1 VSAALPVGVSTL
13 ARLIALL
20 FFGVFA
26 AWAQI
31 SSGTIVGTVEDAS
44 GAIVPNAEIT
54 VRQIATGES
63 RVTRTNANGAFSLPL
78 LHPDVYDVTARANG
92 FKARLLSG
100 ITLQVDQTV
109 SLRITLE
116 IGAASE
122 TVEVTGATPLV
133 DAATSSLGQVIENKQ
148 ILDLPLNG
156 RNPFALGLL
165 SGNTTPMFGMNS
177 NLPFIA
183 GGGRFSANEVT
194 LDGVDN
200 NTVSNAGAIGRN
212 GIAVVPSVDAVQQ
225 FKVKTSTFSAE
236 FGHAAGAVVNATIK
250 NGTNDF
256 HGVLFEFLRNNALDA
271 NNFFSNAA
279 GQPRAPFHQNQFGFT
294 LGGPVLIP
302 KLYNGHNRTFF
313 FADYQGF
320 RQNTSAGQSIT
331 DVPPPALRAGDFS
344 SVNTAIYDPST
355 RRIGPTGNV
364 IADPFPG
371 NIIPTS
377 RMNAS
382 STAVAGLVPLPNFG
396 TPGAVARN
404 FFYQPAQYSDTDQGD
419 IRIDQTISASNTF
432 YGRFSIS
439 ANSKP
444 AVGSFPGFIGGGTSS
459 IDNAAQGV
467 LSDIHVFSPALVN
480 EFRFGYVRHNG
491 SIYGSGQDGAA
502 FAQQHNVA
510 LFPAPILGFPS
521 IAFNYSG
528 QLSGSS
534 EFSSWGGGDP
544 NLNVE
549 NRFQW
554 ADNLNWTHGNHTF
567 KFGADIRRNRFD
579 TVKGT
584 PFFGQY
590 IYGATFTSSTN
601 APGSGLPFAD
611 FLLGYPS
618 FVQGTPMLD
627 WGRQRNIY
635 FGGFAQDDWKI
646 TRRLTLNL
654 GLRYELFTQPVD
666 SRDLGSL
673 FNIQT
678 GQYVLPGKSG
688 FSRAI
693 VDGDHNNF
701 GPRAGFAWQVSSK
714 LVLRGGY
721 GLFFG
726 ERDQNQQ
733 VTQFSG
739 NLPNVPTI
747 SVPAIS
753 AAQTVTPPYTINT
766 PITVQPTD
774 PSLASFTPAKP
785 YVGTIRTAGF
795 HDSRDPMLHQFNFDI
810 QYQLT
815 PSMLLEAS
823 YSGALGH
830 DLSSLFINENQ
841 IPFSQALAGNNKQA
855 NRPFPNINGT
865 VIATFSTASNNY
877 NSANFRLE
885 KRYTK
890 GLAFLIN
897 YTIQKNLESGGAGPD
912 AYSQNGGTS
921 IALDT
926 YNISLERS
934 YAPIDVPQ
942 IFSGS
947 AAYDLP
953 FGPGKPFLTK
963 GGLAG
968 KIIGGWQLNAIVTLR
983 GGFPSDIRTN
993 VLPPVFNTFNV
1004 ADRVSGQSMLLPNA
1018 GVDGYFNPAAFLV
1031 PGTVPSATGAPI
1043 QLFGNSA
1050 RRVARGPGSKNA
1062 DVSIFKNTN
1071 IGEHAMVQFRAEFFN
1086 FTNTPTFF
1094 LPAANSPTLTCIG
1107 APGSACNSNNPSFG
1121 KLSSGTATGRQIQF
1135 GLKLYF

>member
-1 VSAALPVGVSTL
+1 MSAYIRILALAATSAA
-13 ARLIALL
+13 
-20 FFGVFA
+20 A
-26 AWAQI
+26 AWAQV
-31 SSGTIVGTVEDAS
+31 SAGTIIGTVEDAS
-44 GAIVPNAEIT
+44 GAVVPNAEIT
-54 VRQIATGES
+54 INQNATGDS
-63 RVTRTNANGAFSLPL
+63 RVTRTNGSGSFNVPFLP
-78 LHPDVYDVTARANG
+78 PGVYAVTAKAGG
-92 FKARLLSG
+92 FKAKLLSG
-100 ITLQVDQTV
+100 ITLQVDQTAN
-109 SLRITLE
+109 LRITLE
-116 IGAASE
+116 VGASTD
-122 TVEVTGATPLV
+122 TVEVTGAAPLV
-133 DAATSSLGQVIENKQ
+133 DSATSSLGQVIENKQ

-165 SGNTTPMFGMNS
+165 SGNTTPMFGMGS

-212 GIAVVPSVDAVQQ
+212 GIAVVPSVDAVQE

-250 NGTNDF
+250 NGTNEF
-256 HGVLFEFLRNNALDA
+256 HGVLFEFLRNNAIDA

-279 GQPRAPFHQNQFGFT
+279 GQPRAPFHQNQFGAAA
-294 LGGPVLIP
+294 GGPVLIP
-302 KLYNGHNRTFF
+302 KLYNGRNRTFF
-313 FADYQGF
+313 FADYQGT
-320 RQNTSAGQSIT
+320 RQNTSAGRSVT
-331 DVPPPALRAGDFS
+331 DVPPAALRTGDFS
-344 SVNTAIYDPST
+344 SVKTPIYDPAT
-355 RRIGPTGNV
+355 RRVGPTGNV

-371 NIIPTS
+371 NIIPQN
-377 RMNAS
+377 RLNAAAAAI
-382 STAVAGLVPLPNFG
+382 TGLIPLPNFG
-396 TPGAVARN
+396 AAGALARN
-404 FFYQPAQYSDTDQGD
+404 YFYQPAQFSNTDQGD
-419 IRIDQTISASNTF
+419 IRVDQTISSNNNM
-432 YGRFSIS
+432 YARFSIS

-444 AVGSFPGFIGGGTSS
+444 AVGNFPGFIGGGTSS

-467 LSDIHVFSPALVN
+467 ISDVHIFSPTLVN
-480 EFRFGYVRHNG
+480 DFRFGYVRHNG
-491 SIYGSGQDGAA
+491 SIYGSGQNGAA
-502 FAQQHNVA
+502 FALQHNVA

-528 QLSGSS
+528 QLSGTS
-534 EFSSWGGGDP
+534 EFSGWGGGDP

-554 ADNLNWTHGNHTF
+554 ADNVSWTRGNHTF
-567 KFGADIRRNRFD
+567 KFGVDIRRDRFD

-590 IYGATFTSSTN
+590 IYGATFTSSTD

-611 FLLGYPS
+611 FLLGDPS

-627 WGRQRNIY
+627 WGRQRSIY
-635 FGGFAQDDWKI
+635 AGGFIQDDWKI
-646 TRRLTLNL
+646 TKKLTLNL

-666 SRDLGSL
+666 ARDLGSL
-673 FNIQT
+673 FNVQT
-678 GQYVLPGKSG
+678 GQYALPGKNG

-701 GPRAGFAWQVSSK
+701 GPRAGFAYQATSK

-721 GLFFG
+721 GLFYG

-747 SVPAIS
+747 SLPGIS
-753 AAQTVTPPYTINT
+753 AQQTVAPPYTIST
-766 PITVQPTD
+766 PITALPTD

-785 YVGTIRTAGF
+785 YVGTIRSAGF
-795 HDSRDPMLHQFNFDI
+795 HDARDPMLHQYNFDI
-810 QYQLT
+810 QFQAT
-815 PSMLLEAS
+815 PSILLEAS
-823 YSGALGH
+823 YSGALGR

-865 VIATFSTASNNY
+865 VITTFSTASNDY

-890 GLAFLIN
+890 GLALLVN

-926 YNISLERS
+926 YNIGLERS

-953 FGPGKPFLTK
+953 FGPGKQWLTH
-963 GGLAG
+963 GGLLGEA
-968 KIIGGWQLNAIVTLR
+968 IGGWQLNTIVTLR

-1004 ADRVSGQSMLLPNA
+1004 ADRVAGQPLLLKNP
-1018 GVDGYFNPAAFLV
+1018 GVDGYFNPAAFSV
-1031 PGTVPSATGAPI
+1031 PGVVTGATGAPV

-1062 DVSIFKNTN
+1062 DVSVFKNTR
-1071 IGEHAMVQFRAEFFN
+1071 IRERAMVQFRAEFFN

-1107 APGSACNSNNPSFG
+1107 TPGSACNSGNPLFG

>member
-1 VSAALPVGVSTL
+1 MCASVRLFVFFGLASARLLAQTSTGTL
-13 ARLIALL
+13 AGI
-20 FFGVFA
+20 
-26 AWAQI
+26 
-31 SSGTIVGTVEDAS
+31 VEDTS
-44 GAIVPNAEIT
+44 GAVIARAEIA
-54 VRQIATGES
+54 VRQIATSEERITISNSKGDFNVPFLQPGEYS
-63 RVTRTNANGAFSLPL
+63 VNVSAGGFRTKTL
-78 LHPDVYDVTARANG
+78 T
-92 FKARLLSG
+92 G
-100 ITLQVDQTV
+100 IALRVDQTIN
-109 SLRITLE
+109 LRISLE
-116 IGAASE
+116 VGSSTE
-122 TVEVTGATPLV
+122 TIEVTGSAPLV
-133 DAATSSLGQVIENKQ
+133 DSSTSSLGQVIENRQ
-148 ILDLPLNG
+148 ILNLPLNG

-165 SGNTTPMFGMNS
+165 SGNTTPLFGIGS

-212 GIAVVPSVDAVQQ
+212 GIAFTPSVDAVQE

-250 NGTNDF
+250 SGTNRF
-256 HGVLFEFLRNNALDA
+256 HGVLFEFLRNNDLDA
-271 NNFFSNAA
+271 NNFFTNAA
-279 GQPRAPFHQNQFGFT
+279 GQPRAPFHQNQYGFT
-294 LGGPVLIP
+294 VGGPVLIP
-302 KLYNGHNRTFF
+302 KIYNGHNKTFF
-313 FADYQGF
+313 FADYQGT
-320 RQNTSAGQSIT
+320 RQSTAAGRSIT
-331 DVPPPALRAGDFS
+331 DVPPAALRNGDFS
-344 SVNTAIYDPST
+344 SVKTVIYDPAS
-355 RRIGPTGNV
+355 RRVGPTGLV

-371 NIIPTS
+371 NVIPLN
-377 RMNAS
+377 RLNAS
-382 STAVAGLVPLPNFG
+382 ATAIAALVPLPNFG
-396 TPGAVARN
+396 SANSLARN
-404 FFYQPAQYSDTDQGD
+404 YFYQPAQSSNSDQGD
-419 IRIDQTISASNTF
+419 IRVDQIISSANNF
-432 YGRFSIS
+432 YARFSTG

-459 IDNAAQGV
+459 IDNSAQGV
-467 LSDIHVFSPALVN
+467 LSDIHIFTPALVN

-491 SIYGSGQDGAA
+491 SIFGSGQNGAP

-510 LFPAPILGFPS
+510 LFPAPLLGFPS
-521 IAFNYSG
+521 IVFNYSG
-528 QLSGSS
+528 QLSGTS
-534 EFSSWGGGDP
+534 EFSGLGGGDP

-554 ADNLNWTHGNHTF
+554 SDNVSWTRGKHAF
-567 KFGADIRRNRFD
+567 KFGADFRRARFD

-590 IYGATFTSSTN
+590 IYGATFTSSSD

-611 FLLGYPS
+611 FLLGDPS

-627 WGRQRNIY
+627 WGRQRSLY
-635 FGGFAQDDWKI
+635 GGGFMQDDWKI
-646 TRRLTLNL
+646 TRKLTLNL

-666 SRDLGSL
+666 ARDLGSL
-673 FNIQT
+673 FNVQT
-678 GQYVLPGKSG
+678 GQYALPGKNG

-693 VDGDHNNF
+693 VDGDNNNF
-701 GPRAGFAWQVSSK
+701 GPRAGLAYQVNTR

-721 GLFFG
+721 GLFYG

-747 SVPAIS
+747 SLPAIS
-753 AAQTVTPPYTINT
+753 ASQTVTPPYTIST
-766 PITVQPTD
+766 SIKVLPTD
-774 PSLASFTPAKP
+774 PSLASFTSTRP
-785 YVGTIRTAGF
+785 YVGTIRSAGF
-795 HDSRDPMLHQFNFDI
+795 HDSRDPKLHQYNFDI

-815 PSMLLEAS
+815 PSILLEAS
-823 YSGALGH
+823 YSGALGR
-830 DLSSLFINENQ
+830 DLSSLFINGNQ
-841 IPFSQALAGNNKQA
+841 IPFAQAVAGNNKQA
-855 NRPFPNINGT
+855 NRPFSYINGS
-865 VIATFSTASNNY
+865 VITTYSIASNAY
-877 NSANFRLE
+877 NSTNLRFE

-890 GLAFLIN
+890 GLSVLVN

-912 AYSQNGGTS
+912 AFTQNGGTS

-926 YNISLERS
+926 YNISLEKS
-934 YAPIDVPQ
+934 YAPIDIPQ
-942 IFSGS
+942 VFSGS

-953 FGPGKPFLTK
+953 FGPGKTWLTR
-963 GGLAG
+963 AG
-968 KIIGGWQLNAIVTLR
+968 TVGKAIGGWQVNGIVTLR

-1004 ADRVSGQSMLLPNA
+1004 ADRVLGQSITLPSA
-1018 GVDGYFNPAAFLV
+1018 SVDAYFNPAAFSV
-1031 PGTVPSATGAPI
+1031 PRTTPSVTGAPI
-1043 QLFGNSA
+1043 QLFGNAA

-1062 DVSIFKNTN
+1062 DVSIFKNTT
-1071 IGEHAMVQFRAEFFN
+1071 ITEHTLLQFRAEFFN

-1107 APGSACNSNNPSFG
+1107 APGSTCNSNNPAFG

>member
-1 VSAALPVGVSTL
+1 MYAFFRLLSFSVLAASASL
-13 ARLIALL
+13 
-20 FFGVFA
+20 
-26 AWAQI
+26 AQI
-31 SSGTIVGTVEDAS
+31 SSGTIAGVVEDPS
-44 GAIVPNAEIT
+44 GALIPNAEIT
-54 VRQIATGES
+54 IRQASTSED
-63 RVTRTNANGAFSLPL
+63 RVARTNANGGFNVPFLQPGG
-78 LHPDVYDVTARANG
+78 YTVTASAGG
-92 FKARLLSG
+92 FRKKSLSG
-100 ITLQVDQTV
+100 IILRVDQTV
-109 SLRITLE
+109 NLQITLE
-116 IGAASE
+116 VGASTE
-122 TVEVTGATPLV
+122 TVEVTGSAPLV
-133 DAATSSLGQVIENKQ
+133 DSSTSSLGQVIENRQ
-148 ILDLPLNG
+148 ILNLPLNG

-165 SGNTTPMFGMNS
+165 SGNTTPMFGMGS

-212 GIAVVPSVDAVQQ
+212 GIAFVPSVDAVQE

-250 NGTNDF
+250 SGANDF

-271 NNFFSNAA
+271 NNFFTNAA
-279 GQPRAPFHQNQFGFT
+279 GQPRAPFHQNQFGFA

-313 FADYQGF
+313 FADYQGT
-320 RQNTSAGQSIT
+320 RQNTSAGRSIT
-331 DVPPPALRAGDFS
+331 DVPPDALRTGNFS
-344 SVNTAIYDPST
+344 SVKTAIYDPAS
-355 RRIGPTGNV
+355 RRIGPTGLV

-371 NIIPTS
+371 NVIPQS
-377 RMNAS
+377 RLNAS
-382 STAVAGLVPLPNFG
+382 AVAIAGLIPSPNFG
-396 TPGAVARN
+396 AAGALARN
-404 FFYQPAQYSDTDQGD
+404 YFYQPAQFSNTDQGD
-419 IRIDQTISASNTF
+419 IRVDQTLSSKNNF
-432 YGRFSIS
+432 YARFSTG

-459 IDNAAQGV
+459 IDNSAQGV
-467 LSDIHVFSPALVN
+467 ISDIHIFTPAVVN

-491 SIYGSGQDGAA
+491 SIFGTGQDGAA
-502 FAQQHNVA
+502 FAMQHNVA

-528 QLSGSS
+528 QLSGTS
-534 EFSSWGGGDP
+534 EFSGWGGGDP

-554 ADNLNWTHGNHTF
+554 ADNVSWIRGKHAF
-567 KFGADIRRNRFD
+567 KFGADVRRERFD

-590 IYGATFTSSTN
+590 IYGATFTSSSN

-611 FLLGYPS
+611 FLLGDPS
-618 FVQGTPMLD
+618 FVQGTPMLN
-627 WGRQRNIY
+627 WGRQRSLY
-635 FGGFAQDDWKI
+635 AGGFMQDDWKI
-646 TRRLTLNL
+646 GRKLTLNL

-666 SRDLGSL
+666 ARDLGSL
-673 FNIQT
+673 FNVQT
-678 GQYVLPGKSG
+678 GQYALPGKNG

-701 GPRAGFAWQVSSK
+701 GPRAGFAWQATSK

-747 SVPAIS
+747 SLPGVS
-753 AAQTVTPPYTINT
+753 ASQTVSPPYTINT
-766 PITVQPTD
+766 PIKVLPTD
-774 PSLASFTPAKP
+774 PSLASFTAAAP
-785 YVGTIRTAGF
+785 YVGTIRSAGF
-795 HDSRDPMLHQFNFDI
+795 HDVRDPMLHQYNFDV
-810 QYQLT
+810 QFELT
-815 PSMLLEAS
+815 RSVLLEGS
-823 YSGALGH
+823 YSGALGR
-830 DLSSLFINENQ
+830 DLSSLFLNKNQ
-841 IPFSQALAGNNKQA
+841 IPFAQAVSGNNKQA
-855 NRPFPNINGT
+855 NRPFPYINGT
-865 VIATFSTASNNY
+865 VITTYSIASNNY
-877 NSANFRLE
+877 NSANLRLE
-885 KRYTK
+885 KRYSK
-890 GLAFLIN
+890 GLALLVN

-912 AYSQNGGTS
+912 AYTQNGGTS

-926 YNISLERS
+926 YNIGLERS
-934 YAPIDVPQ
+934 YAPIDIPQ
-942 IFSGS
+942 VFSGS

-953 FGPGKPFLTK
+953 FGPGKAWLTHT
-963 GGLAG
+963 GFAG
-968 KIIGGWQLNAIVTLR
+968 KFIGGWQANGIVTLR

-1004 ADRVSGQSMLLPNA
+1004 ADRVSGQPIVLA
-1018 GVDGYFNPAAFLV
+1018 RATVDAYFNPSAFSV

-1043 QLFGNSA
+1043 QLFGNAA
-1050 RRVARGPGSKNA
+1050 RRVARGPGSRNA
-1062 DVSIFKNTN
+1062 DVSVFKNTN
-1071 IGEHAMVQFRAEFFN
+1071 ITERVLLQFRAEFFN
-1086 FTNTPTFF
+1086 LTNTPTFF